1 MKYDFVILG
10 AGLFGSVLAGEM
22 NKTEKKCLVAG
33 KRNHFGGN
41 TYFEDVE
48 GINVDKYGANNE
60 KIWDYVNS
68 FVEFNQ
74 YANSPMANYEGEL
87 FNLPFNMNIF
97 YQPCKVKSAA
107 EAKKKIKAQV
117 EESGIKSPKNL
128 EGQVIS
134 LVGKDIYEE
143 LIKGYTEKQ
152 WCRKATELP
161 AFIIKRLPVQF
172 AYDNYY
178 SNDKYQRIPI
188 GGYNKMI
195 EGLLGGIERKTGIDF
210 FKDKEMYEQIAHQ
223 IVFKGKI
230 DEYFDYQFVKLEYR
244 SLDFEHEHFEFG
256 KQHKTLIT
264 REYPKEWEE
273 GSEPYYPVNDE
284 KNSLIYNRYKKLAH
298 QKTNTIFGGRLAEYK
313 YYDMHQVIASALS
326 KVEKIKNQ

>member
-97 YQPCKVKSAA
+97 YQLCKVKSAA
-107 EAKKKIKAQV
+107 EAKKKIKVQV
-117 EESGIKSPKNL
+117 RESGIKRPKNQ
-128 EGQVIS
+128 EEQATS
-134 LVGKDIYEE
+134 LVGKDIYEK

-161 AFIIKRLPVQF
+161 VFIIKRLPVQF

-188 GGYNKMI
+188 GGCNKMV

-230 DEYFDYQFVKLEYR
+230 DEYFDYQFGKLEYR

-264 REYPKEWEE
+264 REYPKEWKE
-273 GSEPYYPVNDE
+273 GSESYYPVNDE
-284 KNSLIYNRYKKLAH
+284 KNSSIYLQYKRKAE
-298 QKTNTIFGGRLAEYK
+298 QTENVIFGGRLAEYK

-326 KVEKIKNQ
+326 KVEK